1 MKILVCHNAYQQP
14 GGEEVAVELQVEL
27 LRSRGHQVVL
37 YQRHSRELLDYGLLE
52 KARFPLETVASRR
65 TTREIRALVT
75 RERPA
80 LAHVHNVFP
89 LLSPSLYSALADAGV
104 PIVQTVHNYRLLCP
118 NGLFYTRGQ
127 VCERCKHGATHHAV
141 RLRCYRSS
149 YTLSAVYA
157 LAIGRH
163 RRRGTFDRID
173 RFVALTSFTADKL
186 VEGGLAPRDKVSVLG
201 NFLPSPLPEPARA
214 APGGPAGGG
223 YVLYLGRLSGEKGVH
238 LLVEAFA
245 GLPSVALK
253 IAGSG
258 PEADAL
264 ARRIESLGARNVELI
279 GRREGAEKWTLIR
292 DALFTVAPSLW
303 YECFPFAVLESLAC
317 GVPALVAGHGGL
329 AAMLA
334 GREVAMTFRPGDA
347 ADLRARAAELAVD
360 PARRRQLGERGR
372 ALVESEFSDHAHYR
386 RLTGIYRE
394 LVP

>member
-52 KARFPLETVASRR
+52 KARFPLETIASHR
-65 TTREIRALVT
+65 TTREIRDLVAH
-75 RERPA
+75 EHPA

-89 LLSPSLYSALADAGV
+89 LLSPSLYVALAGAGV
-104 PIVQTVHNYRLLCP
+104 PIVQTVHNYRFLCP
-118 NGLFYTRGQ
+118 NALFYTHGQ
-127 VCERCKHGATHHAV
+127 ICERCKHGATHHAV

-149 YTLSAVYA
+149 YTFSAAYA
-157 LAIGRH
+157 LAIGIH

-186 VEGGLAPRDKVSVLG
+186 VEGGLAPREKVRVLG
-201 NFLPSPLPEPARA
+201 NFLPSPLPEPAGV
-214 APGGPAGGG
+214 APDDPAGGG
-223 YVLYLGRLSGEKGVH
+223 YALFLGRLSREKGVH

-245 GLPSVALK
+245 GLPSVPLK

-258 PEADAL
+258 PEAEAL
-264 ARRIESLGARNVELI
+264 ARRIESLGATNVELI
-279 GRREGAEKWTLIR
+279 GRRGGAEKWALIR
-292 DALFTVAPSLW
+292 HALFTVTPSLW

-317 GVPALVAGHGGL
+317 GVPALVADHGGL

-334 GREVAMTFRPGDA
+334 GRGVAVAFQPGDA
-347 ADLRARAAELAVD
+347 ADLRARAAELAAD
-360 PARRRQLGERGR
+360 PARRRQLGKRGR
-372 ALVESEFSDHAHYR
+372 ALVQNEFSDRAHYH